1 MNDRVVQREAQEYAS
16 DLRGRDDEHGLSD
29 AEAECLREL
38 LGRSEAFS
46 HLVRAQQAAVLVD
59 QEMVGVEEGI
69 SAKAHDGAHQ
79 QGEAIDELVQHM
91 ASDTEAII
99 ALARELYD
107 DGTWSPV
114 VDVYRAGYQC
124 VEDLQEADLQAV
136 IADAGM
142 HPAVAE
148 EIVAAAN
155 ALGRTAREIER
166 RHDD

>member
-1 MNDRVVQREAQEYAS
+1 MNDQVVRSEASNIAS
-16 DLRGRDDEHGLSD
+16 DLRGRDDKHGLSD
-29 AEAECLREL
+29 SMAECLRDLLHRSDAFGEL
-38 LGRSEAFS
+38 
-46 HLVRAQQAAVLVD
+46 VTAQQAAVRVEHDMPGVD
-59 QEMVGVEEGI
+59 EGVHT
-69 SAKAHDGAHQ
+69 KARDGAYQ
-79 QGEAIDELVQHM
+79 CGEAIDELVQHM